1 MQGQA
6 ALQLAEATSTAA
18 IQANICNTSQNL
30 LAGQA
35 AINTNIDRTGMSIIN
50 AIRDDGNATRALIT
64 AQAIQDLRD
73 KHLIATNELAE
84 LRSERNRDRD
94 RHGLEITMVQ
104 SNNQVALQNQETKFE
119 FERMRNL
126 MFDTVQ
132 SVRATNSAI
141 NIGAGTL
148 TSNPTNTNTNTSV
161 RG

>member
-1 MQGQA
+1 
-6 ALQLAEATSTAA
+6 
-18 IQANICNTSQNL
+18 
-30 LAGQA
+30 
-35 AINTNIDRTGMSIIN
+35 
-50 AIRDDGNATRALIT
+50 
-64 AQAIQDLRD
+64 
-73 KHLIATNELAE
+73 
-84 LRSERNRDRD
+84 
-94 RHGLEITMVQ
+94 LEITMVQ